1 MSCTK
6 IQTLP
11 HLRLPIISVWGERK
25 EGRKGWNQQDNRRM
39 TKKNFCPEE
48 RAALSGRAWP
58 RPRIFIAGIYH
69 GILRNIQHHISLPLF
84 FVGRGNCPLHR
95 LSASVRSINSV
106 VPRRPQEISFAQS
119 LSPLSYATEE
129 EEDQKSEKWRYPAS
143 ILRLDSTFF
152 RNFFRLV

>member
-69 GILRNIQHHISLPLF
+69 GILRNIQHHISLSPSLLRWPRELSSPSS
-84 FVGRGNCPLHR
+84 VRVRPPYKLGCPASPPRDFLR
-95 LSASVRSINSV
+95 PKSLSALIRDRGGGGSKIREM
-106 VPRRPQEISFAQS
+106 EISC
-119 LSPLSYATEE
+119 
-129 EEDQKSEKWRYPAS
+129 
-143 ILRLDSTFF
+143 LDSPA
-152 RNFFRLV
+152 RLYIFS